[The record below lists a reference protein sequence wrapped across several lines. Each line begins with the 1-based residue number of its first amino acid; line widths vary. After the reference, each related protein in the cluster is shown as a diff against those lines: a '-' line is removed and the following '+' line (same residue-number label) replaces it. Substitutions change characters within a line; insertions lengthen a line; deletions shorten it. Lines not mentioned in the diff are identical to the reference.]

1 MPDTGQ
7 VRLTTQGRAQLER
20 RLAELAHEV
29 LPAMRPLLVED
40 ERDER
45 VVAAFERLQAEHD
58 RLAQLLGTSGT
69 VDESALGPV
78 VSRGSRVV
86 VRDADGDTRVVRIVD
101 AAEAF
106 LDDERISRGSPLARS
121 LMGHVAGDLCEVDA
135 PSGRWTA
142 QILAVGGDA

>member
-1 MPDTGQ
+1 MPDTTQ
-7 VRLTTQGRAQLER
+7 VLLTSEGRAMLER
-20 RLAELAHEV
+20 RLAELAQEV
-29 LPAMRPLLVED
+29 LPALRPLLVED

-45 VVAAFERLQAEHD
+45 VVADFERMQAEHD

-69 VDESALGPV
+69 VDEAALEPV
-78 VSRGSRVV
+78 IVLGSRVV
-86 VRDADGDTRVVRIVD
+86 IRDADGDTRVVRIVD

-121 LMGHVAGDLCEVDA
+121 LMGHVAGDTCEVDA

-142 QILAVGGDA
+142 VVLAVGPDA